1 MQALVLSGA
10 DVNARTP
17 TPSSASAIFIAS
29 YVGHTACVEVLLQA
43 GADPNI
49 GSSCSECARNR
60 GFLKVAKMLEQ
71 RAPGCV
77 EGFVFE
83 SSVLFRKWRRRYF
96 ACSLSQGILFIHES
110 FNPLGNSRTDA
121 AYPTTRVCIRNCRL
135 AQLESFEGKQ
145 RVLRIR
151 SSDSSSPLSEVIYFE
166 HILIET
172 TVIYFTCRLFLRSVP
187 SFHCS

>member
-1 MQALVLSGA
+1 VQALVLSGA

-17 TPSSASAIFIAS
+17 SSAPAIFIAS

-43 GADPNI
+43 GADPI

-60 GFLKVAKMLEQ
+60 GFPKLAKMLEQ

-77 EGFVFE
+77 EGFLFE

-96 ACSLSQGILFIHES
+96 ACSLSQRILFVHES

-121 AYPTTRVCIRNCRL
+121 ALPTTRVCVGNCRL
-135 AQLESFEGKQ
+135 AQLDSFEGKQ

-151 SSDSSSPLSEVIYFE
+151 SSDSSSPLSEVIFIFFE
-166 HILIET
+166 LEAT
-172 TVIYFTCRLFLRSVP
+172 LIYFTCRLFLRSVP
-187 SFHCS
+187 SFHWS

>member
-1 MQALVLSGA
+1 VQALVLSGA
-10 DVNARTP
+10 DVNAR

-43 GADPNI
+43 GANPNI

-60 GFLKVAKMLEQ
+60 GFLKVAKILEQ
-71 RAPGCV
+71 RAPGFV
-77 EGFVFE
+77 EGFLFE

-96 ACSLSQGILFIHES
+96 ACSLSQGILFVHES

-121 AYPTTRVCIRNCRL
+121 AHPTTRVCIRNSRL
-135 AQLESFEGKQ
+135 AQLERFEGKQ

-151 SSDSSSPLSEVIYFE
+151 SSDSSSPLSEVIFFE
-166 HILIET
+166 PNLEITL
-172 TVIYFTCRLFLRSVP
+172 IYFTCRLFLRSVP